1 VSVFRRVLRAAA
13 SPFLAASRFDQLIAL
28 VERRMD
34 GLEHGPLRT
43 VLDRQQELEQRF
55 EGLTREQERLR
66 RVVAGEALDED
77 DRPREPFRGVLPAA
91 VEATPESSWVDAS
104 TECPADP
111 IERLAACPVCGGS
124 ERSAVCRYNKMI
136 TMASVPDANA
146 ALYDYALCHGCGLVY
161 ATRRPSGPRFAW
173 LLEHFEESLG
183 RAQMGARRSGKL
195 TLSSYELDDAA
206 KEQLRAL
213 AGRGVFVSEHQGLT
227 PKEYLWQLQADR
239 FSNSRH
245 VELLGSLLQLKAP
258 RVLEIRSRLGSI
270 SEALRRLYGADV
282 RAMAMFPNQRFL
294 IQEVYGIN
302 ADARLDFDTFSVP
315 EGGPFDLVIA
325 NHMVT
330 HSIRPGAFLAA
341 VKASLAPGGHVY
353 FYNEPL
359 EDEFLRDE
367 KSMFNTLNA
376 FHMQT
381 FNRESFV
388 RVLRVA
394 GFEVLHVGRDG
405 HNLFCLAR
413 KADGAAAAVDAIPA
427 PMPEAEQ
434 KQRRSAYRKAY
445 DLSIVLLPEHA
456 RPRFADV
463 WAKTLDRV
471 KDRGLLAEDV
481 RGRLRVMRA
490 VD

>member
-1 VSVFRRVLRAAA
+1 MSLIRRVIRAAV
-13 SPFLAASRFDQLIAL
+13 SPFRTAARFDQLATL

-34 GLEHGPLRT
+34 GIERGPLRT
-43 VLDRQQELEQRF
+43 VLDRQQHLEQRL

-66 RVVAGEALDED
+66 RVVAGEELDED
-77 DRPREPFRGVLPAA
+77 DRAREPFRGPLPAT
-91 VEATPESSWVDAS
+91 VEPVPESSWVDAS
-104 TECPADP
+104 SDCPPKP
-111 IERLAACPVCGGS
+111 IERLAACPVCGESGRTS
-124 ERSAVCRYNKMI
+124 VCHFNKMI
-136 TMASVPDANA
+136 TMAAVPDADA
-146 ALYDYALCHGCGLVY
+146 ATYDYALCHRCGVVY
-161 ATRRPSGPRFAW
+161 ATRRPTGPRFQW

-183 RAQMGARRSGKL
+183 RAQLGVRRGGKL

-206 KEQLRAL
+206 RAQLRAL
-213 AGRGVFVSEHQGLT
+213 AAHGVFVSEHQGLT
-227 PKEYLWQLQADR
+227 PKAFLWQLQADR
-239 FSNSRH
+239 FANSRH
-245 VELLGSLLQLKAP
+245 VELLGSLLPLKAP

-270 SEALRRLYGADV
+270 SEGLRRLYGASV
-282 RAMAMFPNQRFL
+282 AAMAMFPNQRFL
-294 IQEVYGIN
+294 IQEVYGIR
-302 ADARLDFDTFSVP
+302 ADAPLDFDRFSVP
-315 EGGPFDLVIA
+315 YEPPFDLIVA

-330 HSIRPGAFLAA
+330 HSLRPGAFLAA
-341 VKASLAPGGHVY
+341 VRDALAPGGHVY
-353 FYNEPL
+353 FFNEPL

-388 RVLRVA
+388 RAIRTA
-394 GFEVLHVGRDG
+394 GFDVVYVGREG

-413 KADGAAAAVDAIPA
+413 KADAPAAVE

-434 KQRRSAYRKAY
+434 RQRRVAYRRAY
-445 DLSIVLLPEHA
+445 DLSVVLLPEHA

-463 WAKTLDRV
+463 WEKTLERV
-471 KDRGLLAEDV
+471 KDRGLLAEDA